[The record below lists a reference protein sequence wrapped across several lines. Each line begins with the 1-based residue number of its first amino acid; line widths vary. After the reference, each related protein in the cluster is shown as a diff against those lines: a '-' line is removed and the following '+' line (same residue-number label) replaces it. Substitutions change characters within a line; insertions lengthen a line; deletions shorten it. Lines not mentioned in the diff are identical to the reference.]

1 MSEIISSLIKVES
14 SIDALSLSNILKGN
28 EDIIVVSWILALIS
42 ILDKVMESLC
52 CSDSLYLVVA
62 GGLNFLEYFLKNL
75 NKLLNDL
82 DSGNA
87 VVKQV
92 LWILRVNVY

>member
-1 MSEIISSLIKVES
+1 LSEIISSLIKVES

-28 EDIIVVSWILALIS
+28 EDIIVVSWILALIG